1 MIEYFKKFIEGD
13 NGTYLHDNGT
23 DLIKEERL
31 MIQERVNYG
40 RKEIFKCKR

>member
-1 MIEYFKKFIEGD
+1 MEYFKKFIVGD
-13 NGTYLHDNGT
+13 SGTYLHDNSA